1 MMNCVV
7 RLLIP
12 RHVRGAASYKSKT
25 SSSTLAVEKTAEE
38 EFRAAVQSKELDHAA
53 WTEVRKNILRNS
65 KFYSKVN
72 VDATILGLCGRH
84 GSLEVGRSF
93 MRYLEHTQVP
103 MTAAIAGKYLKLF
116 KLPSGEISLDPEE
129 SQEVLRV
136 CSGIRER
143 YPVLDASTT
152 ENLIHAICLTGHW
165 RDSLGLLDLVREFS
179 QPSHA
184 AFNDIAQAAFRHG
197 QLELAVSVLE
207 DGITAG
213 RLPSAASLLSW
224 ITYNG
229 QDVERLL
236 FFLQHHTLV
245 VPEQVATELKRHLER
260 LQVKVAMSS
269 VSRNKNCGSCR
280 THLDEIA
287 LNTDEFRQ
295 LQEVFH
301 EKVLIKDNIFIKSTP
316 QEFNDFQV
324 FLERTGPYDVVI
336 DGLNVAYSVGANK
349 PVNQLSGH
357 VS

>member
-12 RHVRGAASYKSKT
+12 RHVRGAASYKAKT
-25 SSSTLAVEKTAEE
+25 SSSTLAAEKTAEE

-165 RDSLGLLDLVREFS
+165 RDSLGLLELVREFS
-179 QPSHA
+179 QPSHG

-269 VSRNKNCGSCR
+269 VSRNKICGSCR